1 MAMIRQALRTLHLIV
16 GWICIIGGLIVSI
29 SPIPF
34 GFVIVI
40 AGIIL
45 VGPRDRG
52 LRMVRA
58 WWNRAIRSLASSS
71 VPLVSALAKRI
82 ITFQSSIE
90 MRIHQWTATR
100 TTPRVTPQRAVAEE

>member
-1 MAMIRQALRTLHLIV
+1 MLGQALRLLRIV
-16 GWICIIGGLIVSI
+16 AGWICIIGGLILSI

-52 LRMVRA
+52 LRVARA

-71 VPLVSALAKRI
+71 VPFVAAAARRI
-82 ITFQSSIE
+82 IAFQSSIE
-90 MRIHQWTATR
+90 HRIHQWTVTR
-100 TTPRVTPQRAVAEE
+100 STSHVASRRAAAEE

>member
-1 MAMIRQALRTLHLIV
+1 MAGQALRLLRIII
-16 GWICIIGGLIVSI
+16 GWILIIGGLILSI

-34 GFVIVI
+34 GFVIII

-71 VPLVSALAKRI
+71 VPLVAALARRI
-82 ITFQSSIE
+82 IDFQSSIE
-90 MRIHQWTATR
+90 RRINQWMATR
-100 TTPRVTPQRAVAEE
+100 SHPRLPSRRAGAEE